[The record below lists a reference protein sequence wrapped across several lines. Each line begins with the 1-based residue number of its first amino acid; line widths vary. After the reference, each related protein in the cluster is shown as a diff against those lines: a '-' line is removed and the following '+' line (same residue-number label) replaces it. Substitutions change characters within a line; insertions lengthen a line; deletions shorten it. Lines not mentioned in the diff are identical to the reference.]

1 MLKILKVKHVNIY
14 VVSLVLYSPKFLD
27 SYLFFFFFCLI
38 VHMKART
45 MYRVSLSYFLRSFS

>member
-27 SYLFFFFFCLI
+27 SYLFFFFCLI

>member
-27 SYLFFFFFCLI
+27 SYLFFFFLLDCAHESKNN
-38 VHMKART
+38 V
-45 MYRVSLSYFLRSFS
+45 

>member
-14 VVSLVLYSPKFLD
+14 VVRLVLYSPKFLD
-27 SYLFFFFFCLI
+27 SYLFFFFCLI